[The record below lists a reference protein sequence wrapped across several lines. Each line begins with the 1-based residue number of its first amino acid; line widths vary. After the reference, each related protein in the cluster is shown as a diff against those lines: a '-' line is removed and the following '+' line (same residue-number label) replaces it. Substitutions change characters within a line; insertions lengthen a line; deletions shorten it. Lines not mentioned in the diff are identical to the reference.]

1 MVGTW
6 QIGLLFGW
14 FQKMSERPDVSV
26 VMSVYN
32 GAAHLRET
40 IDSILNQEGVSL
52 EFIIVNDG
60 STDQSPQILNEYAE
74 CDSRVRIIHQENQGL
89 TKALIAGCAAAKGQY
104 IARQDVGDVSL
115 PGRLRKQVARIQQ
128 SPDIVLVSCGTRFVG
143 PGNEYLYDSVQD
155 EESAQAALLTLD
167 LDQVRGPS
175 HHGSTLFSR
184 ACYEQVGGYRQA
196 FYFAQDL
203 DLWIRLVEQGRY
215 IVLPE
220 VLYQASITVGA
231 ISGLYRKEQIATAA
245 KILESASQ
253 RRSGLNDA
261 IALERAA
268 QIRPVAKRTA
278 GRCDRAKALY
288 FIGVCLKKQ
297 DNHRAS
303 DYFKQALQAYPL
315 HLKSAF
321 RFLLG

>member
-1 MVGTW
+1 MN
-6 QIGLLFGW
+6 
-14 FQKMSERPDVSV
+14 ERPEVSV

-32 GAAHLRET
+32 GSTQLRET
-40 IDSILNQEGVSL
+40 IDSILSQEGVSL

-60 STDQSPQILNEYAE
+60 STDQSPRTLREYAE
-74 CDSRVRIIHQENQGL
+74 RDSRVRIIHQENQGL
-89 TKALIAGCAAAKGQY
+89 TRALIAGCAAARGDY

-115 PGRLRKQVARIQQ
+115 PDRLRKQVAQIKQ
-128 SPDIVLVSCGTRFVG
+128 SSDTVLVSCGTRFVG
-143 PGNEYLYDSVQD
+143 PGSEYLYDNVQD
-155 EESAQAALLTLD
+155 GESAEAALLALE
-167 LDQVRGPS
+167 LDQIRGPS

-184 ACYEQVGGYRQA
+184 ACYEQVGGYRQT

-203 DLWIRLVEQGRY
+203 DLWVRLVEQGRY

-231 ISGLYRKEQIATAA
+231 ISGLYRKEQIATAK
-245 KILESASQ
+245 KILESASL
-253 RRSGLNDA
+253 RRSGLSDA
-261 IALERAA
+261 TVLKQAA
-268 QIRPVAKRTA
+268 QIRPVVKRAA
-278 GRCDRAKALY
+278 GRRDRANALY
-288 FIGVCLKKQ
+288 FIGVCVKKQ
-297 DNHRAS
+297 DRHLAS

>member
-1 MVGTW
+1 
-6 QIGLLFGW
+6 
-14 FQKMSERPDVSV
+14 MSERPDVSV

-32 GAAHLRET
+32 GAAHLRQT
-40 IDSILNQEGVSL
+40 IDSILGQEGMSL

-60 STDQSPQILNEYAE
+60 STDQSPRILDEYAE
-74 CDSRVRIIHQENQGL
+74 RDGRVRIIHQENQGL
-89 TKALIAGCAAAKGQY
+89 TRALMAGCAAAKGQY
-104 IARQDVGDVSL
+104 IARQDVGDVSY
-115 PGRLRKQVARIQQ
+115 PDRLRRQVDRIQQ
-128 SPDIVLVSCGTRFVG
+128 TQDIVLVSCGTRFVG
-143 PGNEYLYDSVQD
+143 PDSEYLYDSVQD

-167 LDQVRGPS
+167 LDQICGPS

-184 ACYEQVGGYRQA
+184 AHYERVGGYRQA
-196 FYFAQDL
+196 FFFAQDL
-203 DLWIRLVEQGRY
+203 DLWIRLAEQGRY
-215 IVLPE
+215 VVLPE

-245 KILESASQ
+245 EILESAS
-253 RRSGLNDA
+253 RRRNGLCDA
-261 IALERAA
+261 TVLERAA
-268 QIRPVAKRTA
+268 QIRPVATRAA
-278 GRCDRAKALY
+278 GRRDRAKALY

-297 DNHRAS
+297 DNRRAS